1 MARARPVPGFAESA
15 SFREAA
21 IRTVQVRTEEVFEH
35 RDNVL
40 DMSDIERVHDMR
52 VATRRLRAAMEI
64 FAPCFPKKQFRGL
77 LREVK
82 VLADALGARRDADVA
97 IAGMERVVAE
107 LPVGDRAGVNH
118 LLAEL
123 RAEQQDANDA
133 LAEMLSQ
140 IESNRLH
147 ERLLALAAEK
157 GAASGA
163 PAAEVPA

>member
-21 IRTVQVRTEEVFEH
+21 IRTVEVRTEEVFEH

-40 DMSDIERVHDMR
+40 DISDIERVHDMR

-64 FAPCFPKKQFRGL
+64 FEPCFPKKQFRGL

-82 VLADALGARRDADVA
+82 VLADTLGARRDADVA
-97 IAGMERVVAE
+97 IAAMDRVAAE
-107 LPVGDRAGVNH
+107 LPVADRAGVNH

-123 RAEQQDANDA
+123 RAEQQQANEA
-133 LAEMLSQ
+133 LAGLLGQ
-140 IESNRLH
+140 IDSDRLH
-147 ERLLALAAEK
+147 ERLLALAAET
-157 GAASGA
+157 GAAAG
-163 PAAEVPA
+163 VPA